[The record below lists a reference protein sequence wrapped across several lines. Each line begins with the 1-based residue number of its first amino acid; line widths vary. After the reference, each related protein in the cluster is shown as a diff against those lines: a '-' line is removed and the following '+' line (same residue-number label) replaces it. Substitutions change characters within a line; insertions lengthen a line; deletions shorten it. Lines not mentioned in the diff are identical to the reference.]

1 MNILVEMWRSESRQD
16 NRKQV
21 RAFIGNLTL
30 VAEQLALVAEWE
42 PENTF
47 IYRGESKC
55 HERVSSGL
63 YRQFYELDD
72 EYFDI
77 QEAQKRQLNI
87 ARTYA
92 KDEDTDA
99 AILAQIQHRGGKTN
113 QIDFTSDLNIAL
125 FFACNYSPDE
135 DGRVIFFKNR
145 RWDDYC
151 IRPAIQPSNMADAQK
166 SLFVV
171 SNKGY
176 IRDEDITV
184 YKIPSELKT
193 GILRHLQNVYGIEP
207 HTVYND
213 ISGFIRDQDRF
224 PDYEA
229 DIFAGQKHFCAGDYV
244 KAIAFYTKALQHPTV
259 IFLSKEGIVYANV
272 YRQRGIANYYVEKR
286 NAALRDLRIFDSH
299 GGNWKEK
306 PEIPEEIR
314 DWFNKYNEAVQEEK
328 ERQKEL
334 QTVEDSESTRENHC
348 IWIKAQDSD
357 GNPVDRARFKLLS
370 EDGYEYSQ
378 KIQSERIQVTIP
390 GECRGSK
397 CLFWFNMD
405 GYLGVNPVQ
414 VQLGK
419 SFTET
424 LKPSKNNPDAP
435 EVSIKVTYE
444 TTEAT

>member
-21 RAFIGNLTL
+21 RDFIGNLTL
-30 VAEQLALVAEWE
+30 VAEQLALVAERE
-42 PENTF
+42 PESTF
-47 IYRGESKC
+47 IYRGESEC

-63 YRQFYELDD
+63 YRQFHELDD
-72 EYFDI
+72 KYFDI
-77 QEAQKRQLNI
+77 TEAQDRQLTI
-87 ARTYA
+87 IRTYA
-92 KDEDTDA
+92 NDDDTDA

-125 FFACNYSPDE
+125 FFACNYSPDK

-151 IRPAIQPSNMADAQK
+151 IRRAIQPSNMADAQK

-184 YKIPSELKT
+184 YKIPSKLKA

-213 ISGFIRDQDRF
+213 ISGFIRDQHRF

-229 DIFAGQKHFCAGDYV
+229 DIFAGQKHFCAGDYD
-244 KAIAFYTKALQHPTV
+244 KAIAFYTKALRNPTV
-259 IFLSKEGIVYANV
+259 IFLSREGTVYANV
-272 YRQRGIANYYVEKR
+272 YRQRGIANYYVENR

-299 GGNWKEK
+299 GGDWKEK
-306 PEIPEEIR
+306 PEIPEVIR
-314 DWFNKYNEAVQEEK
+314 NWFDKAKRKEE

-334 QTVEDSESTRENHC
+334 QPVKDSENTRENHC
-348 IWIKAQDSD
+348 IWIKAQYSD
-357 GNPVDRARFKLLS
+357 GNPVDGARFKLLS

-378 KIQSERIQVTIP
+378 KIQNGRVQVTIP
-390 GECRGSK
+390 AECHGSK
-397 CLFWFNMD
+397 CLFWFNKE
-405 GYLGVNPVQ
+405 GYCGVNPIQ
-414 VQLGK
+414 IQLGD

-424 LKPSKNNPDAP
+424 LKHSERNPNAP
-435 EVSIKVTYE
+435 EVTIKVTYE